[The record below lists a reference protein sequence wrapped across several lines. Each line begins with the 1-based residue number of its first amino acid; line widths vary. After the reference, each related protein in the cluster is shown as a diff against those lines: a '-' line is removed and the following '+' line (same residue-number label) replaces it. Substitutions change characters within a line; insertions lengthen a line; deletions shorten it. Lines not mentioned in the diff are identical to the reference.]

1 MDKDYSELIQYL
13 DDKFIKVD
21 DKFSVINEKLDYTDK
36 RFTEIDRRLEAIEQ
50 RIDQLVNS
58 IDKLTKSMSI
68 YHDEYVA
75 LTAKVDK
82 HEKWFQQVAEKL
94 GLKLNY

>member
-1 MDKDYSELIQYL
+1 MDKDHSELIEYL
-13 DDKFIKVD
+13 D
-21 DKFSVINEKLDYTDK
+21 E
-36 RFTEIDRRLEAIEQ
+36 RFTKIDENLENLKETKADKKDVQ
-50 RIDQLVNS
+50 DLVNS
-58 IDKLTKSMSI
+58 IDRLAKSMEI

-94 GLKLNY
+94 GIKLNY

>member
-1 MDKDYSELIQYL
+1 ML
-13 DDKFIKVD
+13 DDKDIQKLKEVLATKEDLAGLITLEEFDEFKKEYKND
-21 DKFSVINEKLDYTDK
+21 FSGLQDSIQGLIV
-36 RFTEIDRRLEAIEQ
+36 
-50 RIDQLVNS
+50 S
-58 IDKLTKSMSI
+58 IDKLTQSMSI